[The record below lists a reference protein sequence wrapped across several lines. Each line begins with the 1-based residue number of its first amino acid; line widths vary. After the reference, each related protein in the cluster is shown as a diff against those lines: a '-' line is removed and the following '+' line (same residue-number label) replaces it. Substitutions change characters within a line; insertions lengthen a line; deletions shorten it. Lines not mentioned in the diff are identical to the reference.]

1 MADLGTIYYQVD
13 AKADGLLTTSKQ
25 VDRQLSQTEKGLS
38 EVERAAGKTNRGLG
52 KLADAQSDLAKQ
64 TEAAAGPLD
73 EIVQTLLEGVSSSSA
88 LNQQLSLLARAI
100 QAVIAAS
107 ALKEIAGLVQ
117 GYEEMA
123 DRVRLATSSNEEF
136 EMVQRRLVDTANGT
150 YRSLSEAQE
159 LYIRTADSLRAMGY
173 STSQAIDVTDSMA
186 YAFVT
191 NAASADKAA
200 AATDALSKVLAKG
213 KVEADAWETI
223 LAATPSVIDAVA
235 RASGKTAQEVR
246 SLGASGKLSAAD
258 LTEGLRKALG
268 DTAKAAAEMSNN
280 LTDAGVRTQTA
291 LTAVFVAVE
300 KQTGAW
306 QKLTN
311 GIIMAAD
318 WLLATAGDSEKL
330 ATLLNAT
337 TGAAT
342 ALAAVVAGRVITAFV
357 GFANAQ
363 IAALQA
369 ALASV
374 SAAQAAAQANVNLA
388 VSEYNAAQA
397 AVAQQRA
404 LIAAGGSM
412 LGVAADANNLAIAE
426 GRAAVATQG
435 LSAAQ
440 AALAGTAT
448 RASIAMGGLRTVMG
462 FLGGPA
468 GVVLLA
474 AAALYT
480 FTSNT
485 KTAKTEVDAL
495 NGSLEKLTF
504 NQMTRASN
512 KIKDEV
518 SEINK
523 EYSALLNKFNT
534 MAPRPWETKDSESF
548 IARQAEVRAE
558 LDDVNQA
565 LATRNDRLKEIA
577 EAQDRIK
584 NPPAPPPTVAPV
596 LADDPAAAERIQ
608 ALKDEEALLKKV
620 GVERAKLKALQQL
633 GDGATPKQK
642 AEAEELAASIY
653 RLEEAEKA
661 ANAAKTKRESE
672 SSKASKKAANELL
685 KGTEANQEA
694 FAKLGAELGS
704 VGKSARELAMDQA
717 QLSLNEY
724 ATPEQ
729 IEAIR
734 GIAAA
739 LYDAKNAKQLLA
751 QVDPVAAAGI
761 NYTDQLKR
769 LQEARA
775 LDLVNEQQHQELK
788 NAAATQYEQQRLA
801 AQEQI
806 FAAQNRG
813 NALLI
818 DSLNALG
825 QTSTQVL
832 SGILSGTMSSEDAVR
847 SLANTIFNQAV
858 GAVVDWGIAQVKA
871 IIMGETAQAAA
882 AASGIATGTALAS
895 AYTPAA
901 IAASIATFG
910 GAATAGTAAMGTAV
924 PAMTAMLH
932 AARKNGGTVAA
943 GGLYRVNEGGA
954 PEIFTGGNGQQY
966 LMPNKRGQ
974 VVSNADATG
983 GGGGAVTVNV
993 YNQAAKAQVRTETRE
1008 DETGKF
1014 VSVFVED
1021 MDSGGPMFQA
1031 LQGVSNV
1038 TRVGQ

>member
-1 MADLGTIYYQVD
+1 M
-13 AKADGLLTTSKQ
+13 
-25 VDRQLSQTEKGLS
+25 
-38 EVERAAGKTNRGLG
+38 
-52 KLADAQSDLAKQ
+52 
-64 TEAAAGPLD
+64 
-73 EIVQTLLEGVSSSSA
+73 
-88 LNQQLSLLARAI
+88 
-100 QAVIAAS
+100 
-107 ALKEIAGLVQ
+107 
-117 GYEEMA
+117 
-123 DRVRLATSSNEEF
+123 
-136 EMVQRRLVDTANGT
+136 
-150 YRSLSEAQE
+150 
-159 LYIRTADSLRAMGY
+159 
-173 STSQAIDVTDSMA
+173 
-186 YAFVT
+186 
-191 NAASADKAA
+191 
-200 AATDALSKVLAKG
+200 
-213 KVEADAWETI
+213 
-223 LAATPSVIDAVA
+223 IDAVA

-258 LTEGLRKALG
+258 LTEGLRKSLD

-495 NGSLEKLTF
+495 NGSLEKLTL

-548 IARQAEVRAE
+548 IARQAV
-558 LDDVNQA
+558 VTSGQ
-565 LATRNDRLKEIA
+565 
-577 EAQDRIK
+577 
-584 NPPAPPPTVAPV
+584 
-596 LADDPAAAERIQ
+596 
-608 ALKDEEALLKKV
+608 
-620 GVERAKLKALQQL
+620 G
-633 GDGATPKQK
+633 
-642 AEAEELAASIY
+642 
-653 RLEEAEKA
+653 
-661 ANAAKTKRESE
+661 
-672 SSKASKKAANELL
+672 
-685 KGTEANQEA
+685 
-694 FAKLGAELGS
+694 
-704 VGKSARELAMDQA
+704 
-717 QLSLNEY
+717 
-724 ATPEQ
+724 
-729 IEAIR
+729 
-734 GIAAA
+734 
-739 LYDAKNAKQLLA
+739 
-751 QVDPVAAAGI
+751 
-761 NYTDQLKR
+761 
-769 LQEARA
+769 
-775 LDLVNEQQHQELK
+775 LV
-788 NAAATQYEQQRLA
+788 Y
-801 AQEQI
+801 
-806 FAAQNRG
+806 
-813 NALLI
+813 
-818 DSLNALG
+818 
-825 QTSTQVL
+825 
-832 SGILSGTMSSEDAVR
+832 
-847 SLANTIFNQAV
+847 
-858 GAVVDWGIAQVKA
+858 VV
-871 IIMGETAQAAA
+871 
-882 AASGIATGTALAS
+882 
-895 AYTPAA
+895 
-901 IAASIATFG
+901 
-910 GAATAGTAAMGTAV
+910 
-924 PAMTAMLH
+924 
-932 AARKNGGTVAA
+932 
-943 GGLYRVNEGGA
+943 
-954 PEIFTGGNGQQY
+954 
-966 LMPNKRGQ
+966 
-974 VVSNADATG
+974 
-983 GGGGAVTVNV
+983 
-993 YNQAAKAQVRTETRE
+993 
-1008 DETGKF
+1008 
-1014 VSVFVED
+1014 
-1021 MDSGGPMFQA
+1021 
-1031 LQGVSNV
+1031 
-1038 TRVGQ
+1038 